1 MAHIHIKW
9 DPEILAGG
17 FRPSS
22 IFDEAE
28 ATVNMASTTMAP
40 VLDIV
45 DRVVAL
51 VINTTTTPLVN
62 TSVSSTITAPADV
75 VSTGTT
81 VRPAANITAGLTD
94 LAGKMVTRV
103 ADLVT
108 TFVTTPTPTTTL
120 TTPSWSTTTPSTILK
135 RAVEKVA
142 TRPEVAVEHVSIVY
156 TYVML
161 KLSG

>member
-1 MAHIHIKW
+1 MAPIRVKW

-17 FRPSS
+17 FHPSS

-28 ATVNMASTTMAP
+28 ATVNLASTTT
-40 VLDIV
+40 V
-45 DRVVAL
+45 
-51 VINTTTTPLVN
+51 
-62 TSVSSTITAPADV
+62 PADV

-81 VRPAANITAGLTD
+81 VRPAVNITAVLTD
-94 LAGKMVTRV
+94 LAGEMVRRV
-103 ADLVT
+103 ADLAT
-108 TFVTTPTPTTTL
+108 NSITTPIPTTTL